1 MGDQGAITEARGGK
15 DKEWIFFFK
24 PRNCSLF
31 SHQALTTV
39 ASTGLS
45 NRPWT
50 ICGQEQPSVQP
61 TRIYRHPGNTTR
73 GLLLFC
79 VVCLGLV
86 GRCLLGF
93 GVFVTKSVSV
103 RSQSSKMTIRA
114 QLRLDSDQTLGIPRK
129 PCKVGFCSPEK
140 ARTFLFIPLAPQPP
154 EGASSSLFTQTSLQQ
169 TGAPHWFPSCSS

>member
-1 MGDQGAITEARGGK
+1 MEVWGWGRRGAGGGAEVGDQGAITEARGGK

-24 PRNCSLF
+24 PRNRSLF

-103 RSQSSKMTIRA
+103 RSQSSKMTIRS
-114 QLRLDSDQTLGIPRK
+114 QLRLDSDQINTRHSEETL
-129 PCKVGFCSPEK
+129 
-140 ARTFLFIPLAPQPP
+140 
-154 EGASSSLFTQTSLQQ
+154 
-169 TGAPHWFPSCSS
+169 